1 MPSVLNLETLMKKT
15 EPLVFVATSDISGI
29 TRGKA
34 FPLSKLG
41 SRLKKGVGWT
51 PTNVMITCFD
61 HIAPSPFGALGDLLL
76 MPDPDTA
83 VDLEFDDQAPV
94 ERFILGDIT
103 DLSGT
108 TWDFCTRSLLKA
120 ALTRLENVGGVSL
133 LGAFEHEFQFRGDVP
148 PGPQGFSLNG
158 FTQRRAFG
166 ETLMACL
173 EQGGL
178 ETDTFMKEYGANQYE
193 VTNGPAK
200 GVRVADDAVI
210 LREVTRM
217 TAQYHSESVTFTP
230 IRDPA
235 GVGNGVHIHMSFI
248 GKDGNPATWDA
259 TGPAGMSPVS
269 ASFVAGILKYLD
281 SIIALTAPSAVSY
294 LRLTPHRWSA
304 AYNNLGYRDR
314 EASVRICPVTSEDP
328 EQIARQYNFEYRA
341 ADAAA
346 SPYLALAAIIHAGCQ
361 GIEEGLPA
369 PAVTAED
376 LSELS
381 ADELATKGYV
391 RLPQSLEEALER
403 FEKNETVCGWFPQDF
418 ASVYTAHKQGEL
430 SVVADMDEAGRCAA
444 YEAIY

>member
-1 MPSVLNLETLMKKT
+1 MKKT

-76 MPDPDTA
+76 MPDLDTA

-178 ETDTFMKEYGANQYE
+178 ETDTFMKEYGVNQYE

-259 TGPAGMSPVS
+259 NGPAGMSPVS

-314 EASVRICPVTSEDP
+314 EASVRICP
-328 EQIARQYNFEYRA
+328 
-341 ADAAA
+341 
-346 SPYLALAAIIHAGCQ
+346 
-361 GIEEGLPA
+361 EEGLPA